1 MPDAPFMWATSALN
15 SVALTTTSAS
25 FWRRRERPGMTS
37 CARLAICATS
47 SAITRRLTKNG
58 PHSSK
63 YKASIRCPLP
73 LASRQF
79 CAARICWWKLKRL
92 PCSAE
97 NHLRSR
103 AMRLALVAVIVAVL
117 TSVVSAQAP
126 APCACGQNPP
136 GLPVPRSLKPY
147 TGAPQDLRPYSKFT
161 TPYYEHYQNLVE
173 YNGAARDIPDPD
185 LKDLSE
191 IRIGFLAPLYDH
203 PDQVLGARML
213 NGATLAIDEANA
225 IGGYGGKPFHLI
237 THNDYDNWQN
247 SNSPLTGAAKDSAIW
262 GSASNDAVRMIYDD
276 KVWAMFG
283 SISSESTHIALRLT
297 LKAETPLVSSA
308 STDPTVPETII
319 PWYHSVLQDDRV
331 QGYTLARHIY
341 DELGIKRV
349 AILRVN
355 DRYGR
360 FGVGKFRDAS
370 RRLGHPVVIEQK
382 FQPGDTDMRRQLQ
395 VIQDSRVDG
404 IVLWT
409 DVRPAAA
416 ILLQMR
422 ELGMK
427 QRVFGSHRTISG
439 TSTDEL
445 IKLAGSAAEG
455 FEAVFPYDPTRSD
468 PRWLEFNARY
478 GARFHEKPDHFA
490 ALAYDGMQILLQAIC
505 RAGLNKGRI
514 RDALT
519 GVVGHDGVTGR
530 MVFDPNCKNIAPL
543 FLARVHRGSIE
554 YRRITM
560 EKPYARVGENGVQ
573 YAGPSLAEEKTGA
586 LQIGVFGPRADEVVR
601 SAEVIRVLR
610 EINGKG
616 QATSARPISLIG
628 IPSQLSWGKASGEL
642 VKAVYQ
648 DRVLAV
654 IALDRPS
661 SHLAEQIAVK
671 SFIPVLAISSDRAL
685 TSTNIPWIFRL
696 PEGTPLKQALSSLAE
711 AINRAGPNRE
721 KIRNLLASGESVGGA
736 SFESTGELR
745 DPGLHDQ

>member
-1 MPDAPFMWATSALN
+1 M
-15 SVALTTTSAS
+15 
-25 FWRRRERPGMTS
+25 RRVFV
-37 CARLAICATS
+37 
-47 SAITRRLTKNG
+47 
-58 PHSSK
+58 
-63 YKASIRCPLP
+63 Y
-73 LASRQF
+73 F
-79 CAARICWWKLKRL
+79 
-92 PCSAE
+92 
-97 NHLRSR
+97 
-103 AMRLALVAVIVAVL
+103 V
-117 TSVVSAQAP
+117 VVSAVVVTMALAQSLS
-126 APCACGQNPP
+126 PCSCGSNPP
-136 GLPVPRSLKPY
+136 GRPAARSLKPY
-147 TGAPQDLRPYSKFT
+147 TGAPEDLRPFSKFT
-161 TPYYEHYQNLVE
+161 TPYFEFYQDLIE

-185 LKDLSE
+185 LKDLNE
-191 IRIGFLAPLYDH
+191 IRIGLLAPLYDH
-203 PDQVLGARML
+203 PDQVSGNRML
-213 NGATLAIDEANA
+213 NGATMAVDEANA
-225 IGGYGGKPFHLI
+225 AGGYCGKPFRLVS
-237 THNDYDNWQN
+237 HNDYNNWQN
-247 SNSPLTGAAKDSAIW
+247 SSAATAGVAKDSAIW
-262 GSASNDAVRMIYDD
+262 GAAANDAVRMIYDD

-297 LKAETPLVSSA
+297 LKAETPLVNSA
-308 STDPTVPETII
+308 STDPTIPETII
-319 PWYHSVLQDDRV
+319 PWYFTDLQDDRV

-341 DELGIKRV
+341 TDLGLKRV

-360 FGVGKFRDAS
+360 FGVLKFRDAS

-382 FQPGDTDMRRQLQ
+382 FRPGDADFRRQLQ
-395 VIQDSRVDG
+395 VIEDSRVDG

-409 DVRPAAA
+409 DVGPAAA
-416 ILLQMR
+416 ILLQMQ

-439 TSTDEL
+439 TSIDEL
-445 IKLAGSAAEG
+445 IKLAGPAAEG

-478 GARFHEKPDHFA
+478 EARFHEKPDHFA
-490 ALAYDGMQILLQAIC
+490 ALAYDAMQILLQAIC

-514 RDALT
+514 RDVLT
-519 GVVGHDGVTGR
+519 GVVSHDGVTGP

-554 YRRITM
+554 YRPITM
-560 EKPYARVGENGVQ
+560 ERPYARVGENGVQ
-573 YAGPSLAEEKTGA
+573 YAGPALAEEKTGA

-616 QATSARPISLIG
+616 QATSARPISLLG

-671 SFIPVLAISSDRAL
+671 SFIPVVAISSDRAL

-721 KIRNLLASGESVGGA
+721 KIRNLLASGDAVGGA